1 MPTVDEPM
9 EMVVAPTSERAI
21 FALLFIVVIAFGALL
36 FWVNS
41 QSGKK
46 WQLETM
52 QVACAEGKAAPQQC
66 DKEGIPMTW
75 EVNKETSE

>member
-9 EMVVAPTSERAI
+9 GMVVAPTSERAI
-21 FALLFIVVIAFGALL
+21 FMLLFIVVVAFGALL

-52 QVACAEGKAAPQQC
+52 QVACAEGNAAPQKC
-66 DKEGIPMTW
+66 IEAGVPMTW
-75 EVNKETSE
+75 EVHKGTN